1 MSDKDKRRDG
11 DLRDLA
17 LWLSLMVVVMA
28 AVLGWLMFF

>member
-11 DLRDLA
+11 DLRDLV

-28 AVLGWLMFF
+28 AVLGWLMLL